1 MALYAGF
8 DCSTQSLSVVV
19 IDTASQTIAFQDS
32 TAFERPFLPSREP
45 GVVHAQPRMWA
56 DALIAMLGKVAASIE
71 RPRLLAISGAAQQ
84 HGSVYCGPRPEDL
97 TRETSPIWMDSS
109 TGRECAE
116 IEQALG
122 GPQAVAQLTGS
133 RAFPRFTGPQIRK
146 FCREEP
152 DAYARTERI
161 HLVSSFLASL
171 LIGGHAPIDHA
182 DGSGM
187 SLMNIRTGEWAPAAL
202 EATAPELHAKLP
214 SLVPSATLIGTLHPA
229 RQRTFG
235 LPAAQIAA
243 WSGDNPSSM
252 VGTGLIREGEL
263 AVSLG
268 TSDTIFGP
276 MRAPSVSRDGT
287 GHVFASPLGQF
298 MGITVFRNGSLARE
312 RVRASFGMTWQ
323 AVSDALRT
331 TPAGNDGALMLPWF
345 EAEITPTVLRSMP
358 VSVGL
363 EGAPPARHV
372 RAVVEGQLM
381 AMRRHSAWM
390 RVHPTSIRATGGAS
404 ANREILQ
411 VVADVFGVP
420 VVAVDNSGS
429 AALGA
434 ALRAWQAHAGLAW
447 SDVVSRFTGG
457 GPETWILPVRTNVT
471 AYRTLQARYI
481 ALEKAALSGDKLPPP

>member
-1 MALYAGF
+1 MSLYAGF
-8 DCSTQSLSVVV
+8 DCSTQSLSVIV
-19 IDTASQTIAFQDS
+19 IDVTRRTIVFQDS
-32 TAFERPFLPSREP
+32 LSFEHPFVSSADT
-45 GVVHAQPRMWA
+45 GVVHASPRMWA
-56 DALIAMLGKVAASIE
+56 SAMDEMLSRLAANIDRSSLE
-71 RPRLLAISGAAQQ
+71 AISGAAQQ
-84 HGSVYCGPRPEDL
+84 HGSVYCGPGPEDL

-133 RAFPRFTGPQIRK
+133 RACPRFSGPQIRK

-202 EATAPELHAKLP
+202 EATAPGLHAKLP
-214 SLVPSATLIGTLHPA
+214 SLVPSASLIGTLSRA

-252 VGTGLIREGEL
+252 VGTGLIREGQL

-276 MRAPSVSRDGT
+276 MRVPAVSGDGT
-287 GHVFASPLGQF
+287 GHVFGSPLGEF

-312 RVRASFGMTWQ
+312 RVRDAFGLGWGE
-323 AVSDALRT
+323 VEDALSR
-331 TPAGNDGALMLPWF
+331 TPAGNNGAMMLPWF
-345 EAEITPTVLRSMP
+345 EPEITPGVTAASP
-358 VSVGL
+358 VRLGL
-363 EGAPPARHV
+363 EGAAPARHI
-372 RAVVEGQLM
+372 RALIEGQMM
-381 AMRRHSAWM
+381 AMKRHSAWM
-390 RVHPTSIRATGGAS
+390 RVAPVSILATGGAS
-404 ANREILQ
+404 ANRSILQ
-411 VVADVFGVP
+411 VMAEVFGVP
-420 VVAVDNSGS
+420 VEVVDNTGS

-434 ALRAWQAHAGLAW
+434 ALRAWQAHRRLPWPEVIGSFTAA
-447 SDVVSRFTGG
+447 VSGSRIV
-457 GPETWILPVRTNVT
+457 PVAENVRT
-471 AYRTLQARYI
+471 YRALQNRYT
-481 ALEKAALSGDKLPPP
+481 ALEAGALGG